1 MKLDEAGE
9 PEETCWP
16 VPFADHAAS
25 IAARA
30 SLPARIE
37 WSQTM
42 SEDNT
47 LVSTASRAAEASG
60 YDAARRGAAFFDR
73 ADRGFIVVSGK
84 DRASYLHGLLT
95 NDVAALKAGEGCYA
109 AYLTPQGR
117 MIADLWVYELGDVIL
132 LVMSRDV
139 KDTVLTKLDQFIFTE
154 DVQLGDVSSTFACVA
169 IVGPGAAK
177 VTTQALAGVPLEAL
191 AALGEHGNVRAEF
204 SGRAAIAARVT
215 DTGEPGYD
223 LFVEAAQGESL
234 KAALRAKGAS
244 ELDAPLVDTIRI
256 EGGVPKFHRDMDEE
270 TIPLEAG
277 IESRA
282 ISLTKG
288 CYVGQEVIIRVLHR
302 GHGRVARRLVGLTLE
317 GDVIPRPPAAVR
329 SGDREVGHV
338 TSSAGSPALRCPVA
352 LAYVHRDFVAEG
364 TRVTVDGASAT
375 VTALPFVPRQ
385 L

>member
-1 MKLDEAGE
+1 
-9 PEETCWP
+9 
-16 VPFADHAAS
+16 
-25 IAARA
+25 
-30 SLPARIE
+30 
-37 WSQTM
+37 
-42 SEDNT
+42 

-73 ADRGFIVVSGK
+73 ADRGFIVVSGQ

-95 NDVAALKAGEGCYA
+95 NEIAGLKAGEGCYA

-139 KDTVLTKLDQFIFTE
+139 KDAVLTKLDQFIFTE

-169 IVGPGAAK
+169 IVGPAAAT
-177 VTTQALAGVPLEAL
+177 VTTQVLKGVPHGSL
-191 AALGEHGNVRAEF
+191 A
-204 SGRAAIAARVT
+204 
-215 DTGEPGYD
+215 
-223 LFVEAAQGESL
+223 SL

-244 ELDAPLVDTIRI
+244 ELDAPLVETLRI
-256 EGGVPKFHRDMDEE
+256 EAGMPKFHRDMDED

-302 GHGRVARRLVGLTLE
+302 GHGRVARKLVGLTLD
-317 GDVIPRPPAAVR
+317 GDAIPPPAAAVR
-329 SGDREVGHV
+329 SGDREIGHV
-338 TSSAGSPALRCPVA
+338 TSSARSPALQRPVA

-364 TRVTVDGASAT
+364 THVTVDGARAT

-385 L
+385 F